1 MDHAFDLNVDRVL
14 EHWTPAHAVRELIAN
29 ALDEAA
35 LTGTADAQIMK
46 DADGSWHI
54 RDFGRGLGH
63 EHLTQDED
71 QEKLDHADLVIGKF
85 GIGLK
90 DALAVFD
97 RKGISIRIR
106 SARGDMTLARV
117 PKHGFEDITTLHVL
131 VLPPSDPS
139 IAGTDIALGGL
150 KDRDVD
156 DAKALFLRYAG
167 DEVLERTPLGAVLK
181 RTKGQP
187 ARIYVNGLRVA
198 IEDRFLFS
206 YDITSMTASLRRALN
221 RERSNVGR
229 TAYADRVKAILLAAE
244 SEPVADALAT
254 DLARYE
260 RGTIHDETNWLDVGL
275 HACRILNAIEKVLF
289 VTSDQIAWHPAYIDR
304 HAMTATGSCPCPRRS
319 PGSCPRRSTSRVS
332 PSWAWTSSRSAGKR
346 ASNSA
351 SSSRTSSR
359 VPNVSSSTRRPRSS
373 GSGDADPPGSGRS
386 ESV

>member
-139 IAGTDIALGGL
+139 IAGTDIAL
-150 KDRDVD
+150 
-156 DAKALFLRYAG
+156 
-167 DEVLERTPLGAVLK
+167 
-181 RTKGQP
+181 
-187 ARIYVNGLRVA
+187 VA
-198 IEDRFLFS
+198 Q
-206 YDITSMTASLRRALN
+206 
-221 RERSNVGR
+221 G
-229 TAYADRVKAILLAAE
+229 
-244 SEPVADALAT
+244 P
-254 DLARYE
+254 
-260 RGTIHDETNWLDVGL
+260 
-275 HACRILNAIEKVLF
+275 
-289 VTSDQIAWHPAYIDR
+289 
-304 HAMTATGSCPCPRRS
+304 
-319 PGSCPRRSTSRVS
+319 
-332 PSWAWTSSRSAGKR
+332 
-346 ASNSA
+346 
-351 SSSRTSSR
+351 
-359 VPNVSSSTRRPRSS
+359 
-373 GSGDADPPGSGRS
+373 
-386 ESV
+386 